1 MMIPIIQFNPSGSQK
16 STEGLRTLWNEDI
29 DQIASSL
36 DEFKTEELLNL
47 LGEAALEKETSLCYC
62 VDNNRNNI
70 IRRYWIMME

>member
-1 MMIPIIQFNPSGSQK
+1 MIPIIQFNPSESQK
-16 STEGLRTLWNEDI
+16 LTEGLRTLWNEDI

-47 LGEAALEKETSLCYC
+47 LGEAIEKETSLCYC

>member
-1 MMIPIIQFNPSGSQK
+1 
-16 STEGLRTLWNEDI
+16 LWNEDI

-47 LGEAALEKETSLCYC
+47 LGEAIEKETSLCYC